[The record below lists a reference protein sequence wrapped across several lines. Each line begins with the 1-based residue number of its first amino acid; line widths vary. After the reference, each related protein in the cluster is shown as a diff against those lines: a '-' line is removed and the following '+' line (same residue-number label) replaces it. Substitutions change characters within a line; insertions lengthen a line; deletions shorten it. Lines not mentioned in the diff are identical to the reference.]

1 MLACANKQSTVQDKV
16 YPERMKYVSEL
27 EKLNFPIQFRE
38 NKILINPLKNHTL
51 RAAAMESFDL
61 RAGMAV
67 VMAASMCSQ
76 VCTISNAQEVFRG
89 YEHLLE
95 NLTHF
100 MHIAMA
106 TEYFE

>member
-1 MLACANKQSTVQDKV
+1 MAITVVMTWESTS
-16 YPERMKYVSEL
+16 RA
-27 EKLNFPIQFRE
+27 
-38 NKILINPLKNHTL
+38 LK
-51 RAAAMESFDL
+51 ESQM
-61 RAGMAV
+61 AGMAV